1 MRWMAIAVLTAA
13 PVCAGTAVDEAAK
26 RFDAAVDKAD
36 GVGLQLRTLAAKAL
50 AARHPELAARYAPRY
65 GAYRGKWPY
74 FFEPSSMGHVITEEL
89 RQIRGLPTDADRR
102 RAVVEVA
109 DEIRD
114 LRAGA
119 ERLSL
124 ARSLCSLVTEGD
136 LGTEALTAAAGALA
150 EGINHGP
157 PDPNAYVEL
166 ASLVRYEHVAPPMQD
181 PALDAAL
188 ALLELREAL
197 HQEAGFTL
205 TSLDGKTYSLDGL
218 RGKVVLLNFWATWCP
233 PCRKEMPDLQKMYAE
248 LAGKGFVVL
257 AVSDEKRDVVEKFL
271 ADKHYTFPVLL
282 DEGRKVN
289 AAFDVEG
296 IPKSFLF
303 GRDGKIVGQAIDM
316 RTERQFREMLK
327 AAGL

>member
-1 MRWMAIAVLTAA
+1 MKWLAIVVMAAA
-13 PVCAGTAVDEAAK
+13 PLCAGTAVDEAKA
-26 RFDAAVDKAD
+26 RFDAAAAKVPGPAGVEFRALGCKA
-36 GVGLQLRTLAAKAL
+36 LKKAECETPAARPRQARMTPTPEAAAITQKLRT
-50 AARHPELAARYAPRY
+50 
-65 GAYRGKWPY
+65 
-74 FFEPSSMGHVITEEL
+74 
-89 RQIRGLPTDADRR
+89 IRGLPTDADRGR
-102 RAVVEVA
+102 VVVEIA
-109 DEIRD
+109 GQIRA
-114 LRAGA
+114 LPAGA

-124 ARSLCSLVTEGD
+124 GRSLCSLVTEGD
-136 LGTEALTAAAGALA
+136 LGKEALAAAAGALA
-150 EGINHGP
+150 DGIKGATA
-157 PDPNAYVEL
+157 DAGIYVEL
-166 ASLVRYEHVAPPMQD
+166 ASLVRYEHVSAPMQD

-188 ALLELREAL
+188 ALLDLREAL
-197 HQEAGFTL
+197 HQEAGFSL

-233 PCRKEMPDLQKMYAE
+233 PCRKEMPDLQRMYAE
-248 LAGKGFVVL
+248 LAPKGFVVL

-271 ADKHYTFPVLL
+271 ADKHYAFPVLL

-289 AAFDVEG
+289 EAFDVGG

>member
-1 MRWMAIAVLTAA
+1 MKWLAVAVMAAA
-13 PVCAGTAVDEAAK
+13 PLCAGTAVDQAAARFEAAVAK
-26 RFDAAVDKAD
+26 VQGAVGAEFRSLGCKALKKANCATPVPAARGPRQTPSEAATAITQK
-36 GVGLQLRTLAAKAL
+36 LRT
-50 AARHPELAARYAPRY
+50 
-65 GAYRGKWPY
+65 
-74 FFEPSSMGHVITEEL
+74 
-89 RQIRGLPTDADRR
+89 IRGLATDADRGR
-102 RAVVEVA
+102 VVVEIA
-109 DEIRD
+109 GDIRK
-114 LRAGA
+114 LPAGQ

-124 ARSLCSLVTEGD
+124 ARGLCSLVTEGD
-136 LGTEALTAAAGALA
+136 LGKEALSAAAGALA
-150 EGINHGP
+150 DGIKGATA
-157 PDPNAYVEL
+157 DAGIYVEL
-166 ASLVRYEHVAPPMQD
+166 ASLVRYEHVAAPMKD

-233 PCRKEMPDLQKMYAE
+233 PCRKEMADLQKMYAE

-257 AVSDEKRDVVEKFL
+257 AVSDEKRDVVAKFL

-316 RTERQFREMLK
+316 RTERQFREMLT